1 MWIFID
7 TCTLPHVQTSLPPQG
22 REDAA
27 GGRRPGSSCPFTQQA
42 LLSTYYAPG
51 TDVQTPSG
59 WWVRKTNK
67 IKANRR
73 FEIANGAVMG

>member
-27 GGRRPGSSCPFTQQA
+27 GGDQGTLVRSLNKHYGAPTMHQA
-42 LLSTYYAPG
+42 LTCKLPLAG
-51 TDVQTPSG
+51 G
-59 WWVRKTNK
+59 
-67 IKANRR
+67 
-73 FEIANGAVMG
+73 